1 MMSWSLKPIAK
12 FEGRKYRK
20 KLLKLIKTLL
30 TGNYKRCFQAENN
43 IYIYIYIYIY
53 THHKLITG
61 TIVTM
66 NKVVFKSTYY

>member
-30 TGNYKRCFQAENN
+30 TGNYKRCFQAEN
-43 IYIYIYIYIY
+43 IYIYIY
-53 THHKLITG
+53 THT
-61 TIVTM
+61 T
-66 NKVVFKSTYY
+66 N